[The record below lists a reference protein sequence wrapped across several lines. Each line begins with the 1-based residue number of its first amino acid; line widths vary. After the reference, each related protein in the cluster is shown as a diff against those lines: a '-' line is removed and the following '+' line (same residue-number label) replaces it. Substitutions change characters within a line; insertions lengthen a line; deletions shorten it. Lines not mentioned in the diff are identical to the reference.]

1 MCTVK
6 PSLGLNPIAAKKYII
21 SFQKQRR
28 SFITDVNLED
38 NLKSS
43 TKSVD
48 PEYEKLITDK

>member
-1 MCTVK
+1 MCTVE
-6 PSLGLNPIAAKKYII
+6 PSLGLNPIAANTSIV